1 MIAERMIKD
10 PQAAQAGGRRL
21 PGGAETD
28 STASLIM
35 TNDKGP
41 GDYRFQGQDPMIR
54 PDVLWSG
61 RRGDR
66 VYYVRGGKQCWRRYV
81 VPKDPRTPAQL
92 RQREAFGAAS
102 KAWGASQVLTEDDR
116 GEWRAEGAKVQSRVR
131 LCQSGP
137 LTGHQHFVG
146 RNCEK
151 SRIGLGLL
159 VKAPGRE
166 VASPK
171 SEVRSTKCEA
181 QSAKCEAQSPKCEL
195 GSLTAETGGKWEIR
209 DPNAGRS
216 RGGLGPVGWPVHR
229 GSTWGQYR
237 RSPIPAPSQCRRGK
251 GGEAGRQNGDGVE
264 VRWSG
269 HWRELWRGG

>member
-10 PQAAQAGGRRL
+10 PQAGAGRL
-21 PGGAETD
+21 PGCAEVD
-28 STASLIM
+28 STATLIM
-35 TNDKGP
+35 TNDEGP
-41 GDYRFQGQDPMIR
+41 RDYRFQGQDPMIM
-54 PDVLWSG
+54 PDVPWSG
-61 RRGDR
+61 RWGDR
-66 VYYVRGGKQCWRRYV
+66 VYYMRGGKQCWRRYV

-92 RQREAFGAAS
+92 RQRAALTVAS
-102 KAWGASQVLTEDDR
+102 KAWGVSQVLTEDDR

-146 RNCEK
+146 RNCAK
-151 SRIGLGLL
+151 ARIGLGML

-166 VASPK
+166 GAEEEGRRQKEEGRMAGQRGGAGETRSPK
-171 SEVRSTKCEA
+171 
-181 QSAKCEAQSPKCEL
+181 
-195 GSLTAETGGKWEIR
+195 AETGRKCEIR
-209 DPNAGRS
+209 GPNAGRS
-216 RGGLGPVGWPVHR
+216 CGGLGSVGWPVHR

-237 RSPIPAPSQCRRGK
+237 RSPIPAPAQCRKGR
-251 GGEAGRQNGDGVE
+251 GGEGGRQNGDGVE

>member
-10 PQAAQAGGRRL
+10 RQAAQAGARRL

-28 STASLIM
+28 SRATLIV
-35 TNDKGP
+35 TNDEGP
-41 GDYRFQGQDPMIR
+41 RDYRFQGQDTMMM
-54 PDVLWSG
+54 PDVPWSG
-61 RRGDR
+61 RWGDR
-66 VYYVRGGKQCWRRYV
+66 VYYMRGGKQCWRRYV

-92 RQREAFGAAS
+92 RQRAALTVAS
-102 KAWGASQVLTEDDR
+102 KAWGASEPLTEDDR

-151 SRIGLGLL
+151 SRIGLGML

-171 SEVRSTKCEA
+171 CEA
-181 QSAKCEAQSPKCEL
+181 RSAKCEL
-195 GSLTAETGGKWEIR
+195 RSLTAETGGKWEIR
-209 DPNAGRS
+209 GPNAARS
-216 RGGLGPVGWPVHR
+216 CAGLGSVGWPVHR

-237 RSPIPAPSQCRRGK
+237 RSPIPAPLQCRRGR
-251 GGEAGRQNGDGVE
+251 GQGEGRSSRSEVRSLRSE